1 MATGKVLQFDHDRG
15 YGFLAAD
22 DGGEDLFLHASSF
35 NGDPAELFPGVS
47 LEFQVMSGDRGR
59 KAYAACFTEERP
71 MPKPSALA
79 APTILATQHTPLT
92 VSATQQAPLSEEEQM
107 CDVLSQAEF
116 RTELTEML
124 LKTIPALNGP
134 QISEVRQG
142 LLEFAKNHG
151 WVDA

>member
-22 DGGEDLFLHASSF
+22 DGGEDLFLHASAF
-35 NGDPAELFPGVS
+35 NGDPTELFPGVS

-71 MPKPSALA
+71 MPKPPAPA
-79 APTILATQHTPLT
+79 APLT
-92 VSATQQAPLSEEEQM
+92 TSATQQTPLSEQAPLSEEEQM

-116 RTELTEML
+116 RTELTELL

-134 QISEVRQG
+134 QVIEVRQG

>member
-22 DGGEDLFLHASSF
+22 DGGEDLFLHASAF
-35 NGDPAELFPGVS
+35 NGDSSELFPGVS

-59 KAYAACFTEERP
+59 KAYAACFTEEAP
-71 MPKPSALA
+71 TPKPSAPA
-79 APTILATQHTPLT
+79 APLTTP
-92 VSATQQAPLSEEEQM
+92 ATQQTSLSEEEQM

-116 RTELTEML
+116 RTELTEL
-124 LKTIPALNGP
+124 LLRTIPALNGP
-134 QISEVRQG
+134 QIIEVRQG